1 EVVYPY
7 ASGSGSGNRTLD
19 ILAEARSRGAAVG
32 AFTVYNMEGIQA
44 VIAAA
49 DATGRSAILQAH
61 PAALGFQRGVPL
73 LSAAV
78 SAARACTAAGGP
90 LISVQLDHGDAKDHV
105 LAALEAGVDSVMI
118 DGSAMEY
125 DDNVEWTTLLAAL
138 AHQKGAAVEAE
149 LGRLAG
155 EEDGLCISELEAKMT
170 DPAKVPEFLERTRAD
185 VLAVTVGNVHGKYAN
200 PNPKLD
206 LPRLERI
213 RDASSRSS
221 QGALDPQAG
230 RGASEKQGTLLALH
244 GASGL
249 PSGQVRRSIEL
260 GVCKFNVNTEVRTAA
275 VDFWQGGA
283 QGVEVRGSD
292 ILGLLDGS
300 VDVMR
305 SVIEAKMR
313 QFDP

>member
-1 EVVYPY
+1 MY
-7 ASGSGSGNRTLD
+7 TLTSD
-19 ILAEARSRGAAVG
+19 TATLITRALIATAHIHNTRRITLQHDVPRQFSDRGRAVPVTTTCHHAR
-32 AFTVYNMEGIQA
+32 NQ
-44 VIAAA
+44 
-49 DATGRSAILQAH
+49 
-61 PAALGFQRGVPL
+61 
-73 LSAAV
+73 
-78 SAARACTAAGGP
+78 
-90 LISVQLDHGDAKDHV
+90 
-105 LAALEAGVDSVMI
+105 
-118 DGSAMEY
+118 
-125 DDNVEWTTLLAAL
+125 
-138 AHQKGAAVEAE
+138 
-149 LGRLAG
+149 
-155 EEDGLCISELEAKMT
+155 
-170 DPAKVPEFLERTRAD
+170 VPEFLERTRAD